1 MGKTEII
8 MSDKSGNMKSVVTA
22 DFERFCSTTSAHGF
36 SYLATSSRTT
46 KFTWLII
53 LILAFVF
60 GIFHLYFLV
69 SEYLKY
75 DYHESILVHSIETP
89 VFPDVTLC
97 DSTGISDSSL
107 ER

>member
-1 MGKTEII
+1 
-8 MSDKSGNMKSVVTA
+8 MSDNTDSMKSKGTTE
-22 DFERFCSTTSAHGF
+22 FEQFCTTTSAHGLH
-36 SYLATSSRTT
+36 YLATSSRTT

-53 LILAFVF
+53 IILAFVF

-75 DYHESILVHSIETP
+75 DYHESILVNSVETP
-89 VFPDVTLC
+89 VFPDVTIC

>member
-1 MGKTEII
+1 MYG
-8 MSDKSGNMKSVVTA
+8 DGNNMKSKVTT
-22 DFERFCSTTSAHGF
+22 DFEQFCSTTSAHGF
-36 SYLATSSRTT
+36 SYLAKSSKTT
-46 KFTWLII
+46 KLAWLII

-60 GIFHLYFLV
+60 GIFHLYILV

-75 DYHESILVHSIETP
+75 DYHESILVNSAETP